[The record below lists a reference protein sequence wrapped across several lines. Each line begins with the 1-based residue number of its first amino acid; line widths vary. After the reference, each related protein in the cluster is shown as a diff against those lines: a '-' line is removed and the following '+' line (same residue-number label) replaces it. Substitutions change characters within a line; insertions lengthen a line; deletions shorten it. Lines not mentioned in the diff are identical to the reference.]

1 MYKYWIMEI
10 PLTSNLKKNINKMI
24 DNPDLFK
31 KEYEEQI
38 LLGYDGYY
46 KENNDHYILY
56 KENHDF
62 KLNLGYLENYDLL
75 INKLDNR
82 KKVNVLK
89 IPFNHRKIIKKTI
102 MISNEKKANTFF
114 TIEIVNNKINDFYF
128 HSSLNEDNFNLKTEI
143 RSFLS
148 RLK

>member
-56 KENHDF
+56 KENLDF

-82 KKVNVLK
+82 KKVNILK

-114 TIEIVNNKINDFYF
+114 TIDIVNNKINDFYF
-128 HSSLNEDNFNLKTEI
+128 YSSLNEDNFNLKTEI

>member
-1 MYKYWIMEI
+1 MEI

-56 KENHDF
+56 KENLDF

-82 KKVNVLK
+82 KKVNILK

-114 TIEIVNNKINDFYF
+114 TIDIVNNKINDFYF
-128 HSSLNEDNFNLKTEI
+128 YSSLNEDNFNLKTEI